1 MHTPPDKTSSTVD
14 PTTRLS
20 MPEPSQCPSGPRPN
34 IVNDLFVEA
43 RWSLLEGFAQ
53 VARLYRETASS
64 LSAQAV
70 HPTSPPSST
79 RAQLSFGSTPCRHRP
94 TYSFESSRV
103 ELAHWAHQL
112 QVSREDIL
120 ASASTSGED
129 PLALLDGFDLLTHA
143 SVGGM
148 HASSAMPSM
157 YSGGA
162 DPIPHAV
169 HIGNQPDAS
178 RDVVWDETHEAD
190 TDIGTFE
197 ILSTDFA
204 PPPKDTVRCEPV
216 SSLLWAEWFD
226 LPVAGEAAASTPP
239 IPSHPMPASSL
250 GRLRIP
256 QLAVRDAI
264 FHGGLED
271 SVRCEA
277 WKFLYGIYSWESTL
291 AERKST
297 LAAKRQKYEDLKAL
311 WMHRLDTPN
320 DSKASIKITEND
332 DLLENIARIEKDVIR
347 TDRTHNFY
355 AYTETGSNSS
365 PSKSDTHSH
374 IPRDKESALGD
385 SRNLYPGG
393 EILLG
398 NLKKLSNLLTTYVT
412 IPENDGIGFVQGM
425 ADLASPFLVVMQGN
439 EADAFWCFVTL
450 MESMKSNFT
459 KEGTGMRSNL
469 NTMELLLRVMDPGLH
484 IHLKVIGALSMIFC
498 FRWFLVLFKREFE
511 FKDVL
516 RLWEVCASNR
526 YTYNNLQLFVSM
538 AILDEHRD
546 VIVRHLL
553 TFDEILKYVN
563 DVSMNIRL
571 DKLLIR
577 TEQLFQ
583 RFTRIAMSR
592 GCISENDMDSSEGAP
607 GQDDLGPLRVPV
619 QSILERLVI
628 QSETPNSFLSN
639 SPVSC
644 YDSPF

>member
-1 MHTPPDKTSSTVD
+1 MHTPPDRTSSTVD

-264 FHGGLED
+264 FHG
-271 SVRCEA
+271 
-277 WKFLYGIYSWESTL
+277 
-291 AERKST
+291 
-297 LAAKRQKYEDLKAL
+297 
-311 WMHRLDTPN
+311 
-320 DSKASIKITEND
+320 ITEND